1 MDLVP
6 QHLLNRLDGEQVP
19 PLLLHMEQPHVV
31 MNPAQATL
39 VEWMT
44 TQINF
49 AILKKCNLRNVEV
62 VILLVARLQ
71 KLVLLLRT
79 QEVAHSSTSQTKM
92 DILAIAALMVLTIL
106 TPVHMVIDH
115 SLFTRSTKRV
125 EVHVLL
131 IQIHGPLSHR

>member
-1 MDLVP
+1 MGPVP

-19 PLLLHMEQPHVV
+19 PLLPHMEQHHVV
-31 MNPAQATL
+31 TNHQATP

-44 TQINF
+44 TPINF

-62 VILLVARLQ
+62 AILLVARLQ
-71 KLVLLLRT
+71 RLVLQLRT
-79 QEVAHSSTSQTKM
+79 QEAAHSSTSQTTV

-115 SLFTRSTKRV
+115 TLFTRSTKMV
-125 EVHVLL
+125 KVHVSL
-131 IQIHGPLSHR
+131 IQIHGPPSHK